1 MQKLSLILVALVI
14 LFCPLNAKAQAD
26 FPDIDAFLKATLKNE
41 DQLSVQAKGD
51 LNGDGLEDWVGVIHG
66 QKPDSRPTYQLYVLL
81 RVPQGGY
88 HLAEKSKEEE
98 ISGMGCCWLEGLRI
112 SRASIFVQNN
122 AKDAATMEATTH
134 QFKLYQG
141 EWRLIGVMIYYDD
154 HTPGARSTKD
164 TDMNLL
170 TGTVIEKKQRGSR
183 KPIIKRR
190 QKKFATYLLKDFDFF
205 NGFGTEMF

>member
-1 MQKLSLILVALVI
+1 MHKLSLTLIALVI
-14 LFCPLNAKAQAD
+14 LFYPLNAKAQND

-51 LNGDGLEDWVGVIHG
+51 LDGDGLEDWVGVIHG

-81 RVPQGGY
+81 RLAQGGY
-88 HLAEKSKEEE
+88 RIGEKSKEEE
-98 ISGMGCCWLEGLRI
+98 IPGMGCCWLEDLRI

-122 AKDAATMEATTH
+122 AKTATTMEAATH
-134 QFKLYQG
+134 QFKLYKG
-141 EWRLIGVMIYYDD
+141 EWRLIGVKIYYDD

-170 TGTVIEKKQRGSR
+170 TGTVIEKKQKGSR
-183 KPIIKRR
+183 KPVIKRR